1 VNTPAPP
8 RTLFFPASISHSPVV
23 TPPRMPGRS
32 RIACCRLAATGR
44 TIERIGCAR
53 GNRWFAKRNQSS
65 CLHVRLCLDCFAPV
79 LHVGYY
85 LLTESHESF
94 GLGISRS
101 LTTQDLDLLFSTSQL
116 PFSRC
121 SCINTIVSS
130 SNVLADSCACCT
142 RVGVVRYDIGT
153 WVQIRLG
160 VDVRPPQTCD
170 GIFLSVPSPRGLR
183 VGSGR

>member
-1 VNTPAPP
+1 VDTPATPAPFRTSFACIFYPTIHLFYWVLMFSTTVYIPPCSPRPRLLANSICHLIISVLARLRRPADRRYLTISKIDFRWKVTRGGEGVNTPAPP
-8 RTLFFPASISHSPVV
+8 RTLLFPASISHSPVV

-85 LLTESHESF
+85 
-94 GLGISRS
+94 
-101 LTTQDLDLLFSTSQL
+101 
-116 PFSRC
+116 
-121 SCINTIVSS
+121 
-130 SNVLADSCACCT
+130 
-142 RVGVVRYDIGT
+142 
-153 WVQIRLG
+153 
-160 VDVRPPQTCD
+160 
-170 GIFLSVPSPRGLR
+170 
-183 VGSGR
+183 